1 MTKDVT
7 IDEHLLKTFI
17 PMNDL
22 SSDKVRE
29 LAEKSS
35 ISTIT
40 AGRYAFKHGDTDNVS
55 VYLVEGEIELLD
67 ETGNSLKHIKGGT
80 DEAMHPLAPG
90 QPRSLSARVVA
101 DATIIRINRDLLD
114 LMLSWDSSTGGKI
127 NVMEAESED
136 EQPDD
141 DWMSSMLRTKA
152 LHNIPPANI
161 QKMFISMEEVG
172 YKQGDIVIQQGDEGD
187 FFYAIAHGECQVLR
201 ESPTKPEGVP
211 VATLSTGATFGE
223 EALISNAK
231 RGSTVKML
239 TDGNLMRLSK
249 ENFVELLKEPLL
261 QTVTFEE
268 ARQKAVD
275 GAKII
280 DVRMPAEFHKWNI
293 KGSMNIPLYAL
304 RNKADELDDSL
315 EYIVVCDTGG
325 RSSSG
330 AYILHERGI
339 NAFVMK
345 GGMQHAMPK
354 V

>member
-1 MTKDVT
+1 MT
-7 IDEHLLKTFI
+7 IDEHFLKSFV
-17 PMNDL
+17 PMTDL
-22 SSDKVRE
+22 TSDKVRE

-35 ISTIT
+35 TSTIS

-55 VYLVEGEIELLD
+55 IYLTEGEIELLD

-90 QPRSLSARVVA
+90 QPRTLSARVVS
-101 DATIIRINRDLLD
+101 DATIIRVNRDLLD
-114 LMLSWDSSTGGKI
+114 LMLSWDSSVRSTSS
-127 NVMEAESED
+127 VMEAESDD
-136 EQPDD
+136 EEQDD

-172 YKQGDIVIQQGDEGD
+172 YKQGDMVIKQGDEGD
-187 FFYAIAHGECQVLR
+187 YFYAIAHGKCQVLR
-201 ESPTKPEGVP
+201 ESPNKPEGVP

-223 EALISNAK
+223 EALISNAR
-231 RGSTVKML
+231 RGSSIKML
-239 TDGNLMRLSK
+239 TDGTLMRLSK
-249 ENFVELLKEPLL
+249 EDFVELLKEPLL
-261 QTVTFEE
+261 QTVTFDE
-268 ARQKAVD
+268 ARQKAVN

-280 DVRMPAEFHKWNI
+280 DVRMPTEFNKWNI

-304 RNKADELDDSL
+304 RSKIDELDDSL
-315 EYIVVCDTGG
+315 EYIVVCDTGS
-325 RSSSG
+325 RSSSA